1 MNIDYELIII
11 GAGPAGL
18 TAAIYATRANI
29 KTLMVEEVAPGGKL
43 LKTYEIENYP
53 GIAGIAGSDLAI
65 QMMEH
70 SQKFGA
76 DLEYSGVKSFEDLGD
91 YKKVILENGKEL
103 ISKAVIVATGTNE
116 RQLDL
121 PNAEKLVGRGISYC
135 AVCDGAFYK
144 GKDVVIIGG
153 GNSALEEAIY
163 LTQLVNS
170 VTIIIRRDQ
179 FRAAGIVVEK
189 VKANDKIKVITK
201 SLPNQIIIG
210 EDGKVAGLEIKNVDS
225 GELRVINCQGIFP
238 YIGADPS
245 TKFLKDSK
253 VLDDKGYI
261 IVNDKMETSIP
272 GLYAAGDVTV
282 KDLRQV
288 VTATNDG
295 AIAGNNASRYI
306 ND

>member
-1 MNIDYELIII
+1 MEIQYDVTII
-11 GAGPAGL
+11 GSGPAGL
-18 TAAIYATRANI
+18 AAAIYATRANL
-29 KTLMVEEVAPGGKL
+29 KTLILESEAPGGKL
-43 LKTYEIENYP
+43 VKTYEIENYP
-53 GIAGIAGSDLAI
+53 GIANISGVDLAM

-70 SQKFGA
+70 SKKFGA
-76 DLEYSGVKSFEDLGD
+76 KIEYGTVINIENHDD
-91 YKKVILENGKEL
+91 YKLIILDNDKQ
-103 ISKAVIVATGTNE
+103 ISSKTIIVATGTKE
-116 RQLDL
+116 RKLALD
-121 PNAEKLVGRGISYC
+121 NADELIGKGISYC
-135 AVCDGAFYK
+135 AVCDGAFYRN
-144 GKDVVIIGG
+144 KDVVVIGG
-153 GNSALEEAIY
+153 GNSALEEALY

-179 FRAAGIVVEK
+179 FRADGIVVEK

-261 IVNDKMETSIP
+261 IVNDKMETPIP